1 MIRKPVVAVVAA
13 CGVLLT
19 AGCAS
24 HEYVDHQLGLLA
36 ARHDAALHT
45 AAEKEAADAADAK
58 ARAAAAHD
66 RANAAYTLAQGKFVY
81 ATVLTD
87 AEVSFDDGRAD
98 LSDAG
103 KTHLT
108 AFATRMAQENRN
120 VFVEIR
126 GYTDDRG
133 TADRKAVIGQA
144 RAEAVRLFLADH
156 GVALNRMAAVSYA
169 DRDPVAPNTT
179 AEGRAQNRRVMIRV
193 VQ

>member
-1 MIRKPVVAVVAA
+1 MIRKPIVAVVAA
-13 CGVLLT
+13 CGALLT

-24 HEYVDHQLGLLA
+24 HEYVDHQLGMLA
-36 ARHDAALHT
+36 ARHDAAIKD
-45 AAEKEAADAADAK
+45 AEQKETADAADAK

-66 RANAAYTLAQGKFVY
+66 RANAASTLAQGKFVY
-81 ATVLTD
+81 ATVMTD
-87 AEVSFDDGRAD
+87 AEVTFEDGRAD

-103 KTHLT
+103 KAHLI
-108 AFATRMAQENRN
+108 AFATRLAQDNKN

-133 TADRKAVIGQA
+133 TADRKAMIGQA
-144 RAEAVRLFLADH
+144 RADAVRLFL
-156 GVALNRMAAVSYA
+156 GEQGFALNRMAAISYA
-169 DRDPVAPNTT
+169 DRDPVAPNTS